1 MYLAMYIHSTIRI
14 FLDKKAETD
23 CLYYIYIHS
32 REKFQV
38 FYLLLLD
45 LCINSFILLV
55 GCFREHTHH
64 IDLLVFHY
72 KIPIFN

>member
-1 MYLAMYIHSTIRI
+1 M
-14 FLDKKAETD
+14 
-23 CLYYIYIHS
+23 YIHS

-45 LCINSFILLV
+45 LCINSFILPV
-55 GCFREHTHH
+55 GCFSEHTHH
-64 IDLLVFHY
+64 IDLLEFHY